1 MCKKR
6 ELTEEPLINGVNHL
20 AGETLIRTLMR
31 QQLKLMTLID
41 TVYTTPDA
49 ERRKSAFQG
58 MVDLMKELNR
68 VETECTCRPN

>member
-1 MCKKR
+1 MCRKR
-6 ELTEEPLINGVNHL
+6 ELTEKSLVNGVNHL

-49 ERRKSAFQG
+49 KRRKSAFQG
-58 MVDLMKELNR
+58 LVDLMKELNR
-68 VETECTCRPN
+68 VETGCTCSPN